1 MVRVR
6 QCVRSMRTVSAKMEG
21 GLWNVAVAHNE
32 GYCGAFGLWVV
43 NYLSAGFCTKLG
55 VFLRATA
62 LCLVSGFIGG

>member
-43 NYLSAGFCTKLG
+43 N
-55 VFLRATA
+55 
-62 LCLVSGFIGG
+62 LCLRGFARN